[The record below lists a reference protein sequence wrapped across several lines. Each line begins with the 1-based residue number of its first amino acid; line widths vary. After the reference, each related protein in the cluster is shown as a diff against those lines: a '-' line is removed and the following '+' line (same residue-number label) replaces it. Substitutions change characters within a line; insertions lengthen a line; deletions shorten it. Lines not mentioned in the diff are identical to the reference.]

1 MEYIKVQNRDLKTSS
16 EDDSRT
22 RTPFTNDFIK
32 DRLETS
38 VQPNASKFSA
48 WEVKKTKTCS

>member
-16 EDDSRT
+16 EDSRT

-32 DRLETS
+32 DRLETEA
-38 VQPNASKFSA
+38 QPNASKFSA
-48 WEVKKTKTCS
+48 WESKKTKTCS